1 MTGRVSQDLKIA
13 VIGAGIAGLSTALA
27 LSRRGFK
34 NVTIFE
40 RAEQLTEVG
49 AGIQL
54 GPNAVRVLTELGL
67 QDCLAHRSNAAAH
80 GLMMDGKTAKVLA
93 KLPFSQ
99 YSESVY
105 GVPSYQILRA
115 DLHRI
120 LLDEVT
126 AAGIS
131 IHVGKECIR
140 AVDDLEGVQLEFA
153 DGDVY
158 KAELLIAA
166 DGIRSQITDQIYPDY
181 PIYFSGYVC
190 WRGLIDRTELPESIA
205 EDWFNAVSLWTGSDK
220 HLVTY
225 PVARSQK
232 LNLVALAARERWD
245 YPAPVQASSA
255 RDWCRAFDGW
265 APEVLSVIARAK
277 EAQLWGLYERP
288 ALPGWSNNRCVLVGD
303 AAHPMLPSLAQGAAQ
318 GIEDALCLADLLAPA
333 PAHASAQGNID
344 LAAVGYQFYQQ
355 RYKRVERVQSSA
367 RWNINY
373 FHRPEGPLRS
383 IRNTAMRVA
392 GPITTSLIA
401 RRYHWLYRD

>member
-1 MTGRVSQDLKIA
+1 MTGRVSQELTIA
-13 VIGAGIAGLSTALA
+13 IIGAGISGLSTALA
-27 LSRRGFK
+27 LSRNGFK
-34 NVTIFE
+34 NLEIFE
-40 RAEQLTEVG
+40 RTEQLKEVG

-54 GPNAVRVLTELGL
+54 GPNAVRALAGLGL
-67 QDCLAHRSNAAAH
+67 QGRLARCSNAAAH
-80 GLMMDGKTAKVLA
+80 GLMRDGKTAKVLA
-93 KLPFSQ
+93 RLPFSQ

-115 DLHRI
+115 DLHGL
-120 LLDEVT
+120 LLDEVRV
-126 AAGIS
+126 AGIAV
-131 IHVGKECIR
+131 HCNKECVK
-140 AVDDLEGVQLEFA
+140 AFDDSGTLQLEFA
-153 DGDVY
+153 DGN
-158 KAELLIAA
+158 KHQAELLIAA
-166 DGIRSQITDQIYPDY
+166 DGIRSLITDQMYPEY
-181 PIYFSGYVC
+181 PVHFSGYVC
-190 WRGLIDRTELPESIA
+190 WRALIDQADLPNNIA
-205 EDWFNAVSLWTGSDK
+205 EDWFNAVSVWTGTGK

-255 RDWCRAFDGW
+255 REWCRAFDGW

-277 EAQLWGLYERP
+277 EVQLWGLYERP

-318 GIEDALCLADLLAPA
+318 GIEDALCLADLLASA
-333 PAHASAQGNID
+333 PAHVSASGNID

-392 GPITTSLIA
+392 GPITTRLIA